1 MKVKYVGCKNSIF
14 KIGKIYEVLTIE
26 DGWYRIMNE
35 NKEEI
40 LLPPSYF
47 EIVDG
52 EEKNVVLIIADALY
66 A

>member
-1 MKVKYVGCKNSIF
+1 MKVKYIGCKNSIF
-14 KIGKIYEVLTIE
+14 KRGKIYEVLTIE

-35 NKEEI
+35 EKEEK
-40 LLPPSYF
+40 LLPPSAF